1 MASLSSVR
9 NLQRQIQKSRRRKKT
24 GGQDKDRKT
33 RQPEHCRNRP
43 CVRPMLSQ
51 RLSWHRSMAGDDHYG
66 ADMDG
71 DVDGDGVVV
80 VMILIVLV
88 N

>member
-1 MASLSSVR
+1 
-9 NLQRQIQKSRRRKKT
+9 
-24 GGQDKDRKT
+24 
-33 RQPEHCRNRP
+33 
-43 CVRPMLSQ
+43 MLSQ

-66 ADMDG
+66 DDMDG